1 MIIYNLIKVLF
12 KLKINF
18 TLPKKYQLL
27 VFDDVSVG
35 DLKNILKDRTYYV
48 LVSRPERLKTINLN
62 WNIIKRLFKFKT
74 KNLYT
79 AYLAG
84 LVEAVDPKI
93 VITADDLALKFSD
106 VAKLLSNKIKFM
118 IVQNSANNKDE
129 FTHLFKTGKLK
140 KNLNEKLFFPNF
152 YCFGENEESEF
163 KRNNIQV
170 KNFFKFGCL
179 RLSNYLQ
186 YKKLSNLKIQKRKFD
201 VALISEFQSP
211 ARNQRWDEK
220 GIDEAFGKLANYTI
234 EFSKKHN
241 LKFIF
246 ILKAIKM
253 RNTELNFYRNFL
265 TKDNMDYLLTNS
277 RKIDREKFSS
287 YTDIEES
294 NVVVGKWSTLLR
306 EKLAL
311 KGKILSC
318 NFTDRSIFNFPI
330 TSICSIENPSF
341 KEFENRMIKILKM
354 SDREYLSHFE
364 NNLITLDENNLTHEL
379 INRELN
385 KSINV

>member
-1 MIIYNLIKVLF
+1 MFIYNLIKILF
-12 KLKINF
+12 KLKFNF

-27 VFDDVSVG
+27 VFDDVSVVY
-35 DLKNILKDRTYYV
+35 LKNVLKDRAYYV
-48 LVSRPERLKTINLN
+48 LVSRPERLKTIYLN
-62 WNIIKRLFKFKT
+62 WNIIKKLFRFKT

-79 AYLAG
+79 AYLAS
-84 LVEAVDPKI
+84 LIEAVDPKI

-106 VAKLLSNKIKFM
+106 VAKLLNKKIHFM
-118 IVQNSANNKDE
+118 IVQASANNKDE
-129 FTHLFKTGKLK
+129 FTHLFKTGRHK

-152 YCFGENEESEF
+152 YCFGENEVSEF

-170 KNFFKFGCL
+170 KNFFKFGDI

-186 YKKLSNLKIQKRKFD
+186 YKKSLNLKIQKRKFD
-201 VALISEFQSP
+201 VALISEYQSP
-211 ARNQRWDEK
+211 PRNQRWDEQ

-234 EFSKKHN
+234 EFTKKHN

-246 ILKAIKM
+246 ILKAIHM
-253 RNTELNFYRNFL
+253 RNKELDFYRNFL

-318 NFTDRSIFNFPI
+318 NCTDRSIFNFPI
-330 TSICSIENPSF
+330 NSICSIENPSF
-341 KEFENRMIKILKM
+341 EEFENRMIKILKM
-354 SDREYLSHFE
+354 SDNEYLSYFE

-379 INRELN
+379 LNKELN
-385 KSINV
+385 KSINA